1 MELLKAALLGLV
13 AAVALPMVFGGP
25 SGAWM
30 NSFRRPGHDRA
41 HGQLSR
47 AARLASRP
55 CLRDGLFLALLQ
67 LVQPLDAQIFRSM

>member
-30 NSFRRPGHDRA
+30 NSFAAQGTIAPMASSPG
-41 HGQLSR
+41 LLVSLPV
-47 AARLASRP
+47 LAGVTVFSW
-55 CLRDGLFLALLQ
+55 LF
-67 LVQPLDAQIFRSM
+67 FGWSNR

>member
-30 NSFRRPGHDRA
+30 NSFAAYGTIAPLAGSPG
-41 HGQLSR
+41 LLVSIPV
-47 AARLASRP
+47 LA
-55 CLRDGLFLALLQ
+55 GVTLFSWLFFGWSNA
-67 LVQPLDAQIFRSM
+67 